1 MMHKIDEEKHQNKE
15 DLQTNSQMQTIEE
28 EDIQQEDSRGNGI
41 YSSKVENQSQHP
53 KSSFV

>member
-1 MMHKIDEEKHQNKE
+1 MMHKIDEEKQKNKE

-41 YSSKVENQSQHP
+41 YSSKVEN
-53 KSSFV
+53 